1 MFQGYLWSVVL
12 GVVGSMAITLI
23 WSRFKGLPTIITWA
37 VGGVLGAAAWWAHGQ
52 FDGALEVIL
61 SLLFAG
67 GFMAIIDWHRRVT
80 PD

>member
-37 VGGVLGAAAWWAHGQ
+37 VGGMWAAAFLVGTWTIRWGTGGYIGLIVRRRFHG
-52 FDGALEVIL
+52 D
-61 SLLFAG
+61 
-67 GFMAIIDWHRRVT
+67 H
-80 PD
+80 